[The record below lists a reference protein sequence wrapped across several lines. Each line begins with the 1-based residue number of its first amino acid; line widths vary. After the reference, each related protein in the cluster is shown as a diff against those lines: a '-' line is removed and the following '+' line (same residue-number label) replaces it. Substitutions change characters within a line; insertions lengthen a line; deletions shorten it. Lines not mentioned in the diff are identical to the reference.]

1 MSSNCYLYF
10 GDILSTTCLHRYS
23 FEPEDEESRVLEN
36 IEQPVIE
43 LSVS

>member
-1 MSSNCYLYF
+1 MSCLPIVIF
-10 GDILSTTCLHRYS
+10 ILAIFFRLLAS
-23 FEPEDEESRVLEN
+23 FEPGDEESRVLEN